1 MTNKF
6 IQNID
11 NEIKPQ
17 KREKLEE
24 KMLLNEELVPAEIS
38 ELNIE
43 MDNNPNLKQL
53 LYTKAVDLPEKYKY
67 LVGEIYEDYED
78 VCLYDLIIQSQKKL
92 GKDKVFF
99 SRTKQRLVGW
109 AAYETDKL
117 KNKVTEIKMFSFDLN
132 KPNVVLLRDLYKL
145 LDYLITKYDEVTWA
159 AIKENPANKIYKSAI
174 NKYSGII
181 DDSNDKIVVY
191 TIKSKK

>member
-1 MTNKF
+1 MEQTQTRL
-6 IQNID
+6 I
-11 NEIKPQ
+11 
-17 KREKLEE
+17 
-24 KMLLNEELVPAEIS
+24 
-38 ELNIE
+38 
-43 MDNNPNLKQL
+43 NLPVIGRVQH
-53 LYTKAVDLPEKYKY
+53 
-67 LVGEIYEDYED
+67 GE
-78 VCLYDLIIQSQKKL
+78 
-92 GKDKVFF
+92 
-99 SRTKQRLVGW
+99 
-109 AAYETDKL
+109 KL